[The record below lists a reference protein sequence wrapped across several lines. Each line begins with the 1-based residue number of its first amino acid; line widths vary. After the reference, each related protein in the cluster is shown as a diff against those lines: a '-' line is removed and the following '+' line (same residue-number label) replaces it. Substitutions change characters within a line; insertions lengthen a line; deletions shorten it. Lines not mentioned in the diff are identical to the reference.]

1 MAHPKLFITEHPM
14 ADRQITP
21 EFIESMV
28 DRIIVELS
36 DKLEELDISM
46 DYVAAALL
54 DDHTAQDV
62 RNLQRNRG
70 RMSERKRRKQ

>member
-1 MAHPKLFITEHPM
+1 M
-14 ADRQITP
+14 ADKQITP

-28 DRIIVELS
+28 DRIIHELS
-36 DKLEELDISM
+36 DKLEQLDISM

-54 DDHTAQDV
+54 DDHTAQDIS
-62 RNLQRNRG
+62 NLQRNRG

>member
-1 MAHPKLFITEHPM
+1 M

-28 DRIIVELS
+28 DRIIHELT
-36 DKLEELDISM
+36 DKLEQLDISM